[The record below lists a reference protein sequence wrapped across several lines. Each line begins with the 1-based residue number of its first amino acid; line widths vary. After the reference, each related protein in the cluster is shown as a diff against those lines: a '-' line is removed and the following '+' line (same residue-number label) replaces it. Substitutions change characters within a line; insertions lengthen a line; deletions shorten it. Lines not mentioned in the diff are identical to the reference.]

1 MNNIVLRNISNI
13 KVTNECFKSLKK
25 LSIDEETTL
34 QRVVQDILERAMSKK
49 KQREQ
54 QEEK

>member
-1 MNNIVLRNISNI
+1 MNNAFLRNISNI

-34 QRVVQDILERAMSKK
+34 QLVVQDILEKAMSKK
-49 KQREQ
+49 KQKDQ
-54 QEEK
+54 PEEK

>member
-1 MNNIVLRNISNI
+1 MSNAFLRNISNI
-13 KVTNECFKSLKK
+13 KVSNECFKSLKK

-34 QRVVQDILERAMSKK
+34 QLVVQDILERAMSKR
-49 KQREQ
+49 KQREP